1 MRLAALF
8 HDLGKPEADAN
19 QGDHAQL
26 GARITGRVMRR
37 LHLNTLRQE
46 VVRLV
51 AGHAFWLDGPIDGL
65 FARRFLASNGLH
77 LARELLLHKRIDL
90 AMKQIEPWEL
100 EQLALLERAVEEHR
114 DAAYR
119 LADLAVDGRDLL
131 AIGYQEGPALGAEL
145 ARLLDVVIDDPSAN
159 DRDSLLVLAREALG

>member
-1 MRLAALF
+1 
-8 HDLGKPEADAN
+8 
-19 QGDHAQL
+19 
-26 GARITGRVMRR
+26 MRR
-37 LHLNTLRQE
+37 LRYPNTLRQE

-77 LARELLLHKRIDL
+77 LARELLLHKRFDL
-90 AMKQIEPWEL
+90 AMKQVEPWEL
-100 EQLALLERAVEEHR
+100 EQLALLERAVEEQR

-131 AIGYQEGPALGAEL
+131 AIGYQEGPPLGAEL

-159 DRDSLLVLAREALG
+159 DRDALLELAREALG